1 LCTKGGGRGGVGKSG
16 GGEAKGGRGWRQ
28 GMGLDSRRG
37 YHKVVYSISVWV
49 YFAREPFLYIRIYI
63 HFENKEKMV
72 RSNP

>member
-1 LCTKGGGRGGVGKSG
+1 
-16 GGEAKGGRGWRQ
+16 
-28 GMGLDSRRG
+28 MGLDSRRG